1 VYQPQQPLGMLLSV
15 PSTIEKKDLKGSY
28 LAYVISLSEIDAFN
42 YTIHKR
48 YSQLH
53 KFQAL
58 FASFLPLTLTSSF
71 PPFPPKTLS
80 RLSTPQKEKVWLLR
94 I

>member
-1 VYQPQQPLGMLLSV
+1 MAQRRLQIETYLQHVVQAVLPQLQQERDDKNLHLENLDSSV
-15 PSTIEKKDLKGSY
+15 IQDDSGNESIL
-28 LAYVISLSEIDAFN
+28 VVN
-42 YTIHKR
+42 
-48 YSQLH
+48 
-53 KFQAL
+53 
-58 FASFLPLTLTSSF
+58 ASFLPLTLTSSF